1 MVAYVLLRVFVI
13 LLLVAANAFFAAAE
27 FALVSVRETRIQ
39 QLIEAHRAGART
51 VLKLHQQLGRVVN
64 GVQLGI
70 TITSLTL
77 GWLGEPVLA
86 RLFESW
92 IGSLPHAALYAHSIA
107 VPVAFAM
114 ITSLHVILGE
124 LVPKSL
130 ALQRAERV
138 ALAVAAPMD
147 VFLTVTAPLTIG
159 MSRAAGF
166 VLRAFGTREIRHGS
180 VHSPD
185 ELRLIVTAARTSG
198 QLSSAQ
204 EEMLLNALEL
214 DSIAAR
220 QVMVPRTRIF
230 SLPADLNLDEALSRV
245 VDDQHSRIP
254 VYDPQRGP
262 EHIIGVLYAKD
273 LMRWTRLR
281 LGHNAAASTP
291 AAATRIA
298 QMKIGQVMHDVLVVP
313 ETKSLL
319 ELLGEFQQR
328 KRHLAVVV
336 DEFGSTA
343 GVISVED
350 VLEQLVGELED
361 EFDVAST
368 QPAVTDANAPLVLDG
383 AVNIRDLES
392 QYDLKLPQDE
402 GFETLAGFLLSRL
415 QKMPTGGEAFD
426 YEGRRFV
433 VEKMDGHRIAT
444 VRIEAIPAPTTATS
458 AISQVSATPQ
468 VSAQKA
474 GD

>member
-1 MVAYVLLRVFVI
+1 MIASVLLRVFVV
-13 LLLVAANAFFAAAE
+13 LLLVAVNAFFAAAE

-39 QLIEAHRAGART
+39 QLIDAHRVGART
-51 VLKLHQQLGRVVN
+51 VLKLHQQLSRVVN

-70 TITSLTL
+70 TVTSLTL

-86 RLFESW
+86 RLFEGW
-92 IGSLPHAALYAHSIA
+92 IGSVPHAAIYAHTVA
-107 VPVAFAM
+107 VALAFVM

-147 VFLTVTAPLTIG
+147 VFLTITGPLTIG
-159 MSRAAGF
+159 MSRVAGF
-166 VLRAFGTREIRHGS
+166 VLRAFGTRDIRHGS

-185 ELRLIVTAARTSG
+185 ELKLIIAAARTSG

-214 DSIAAR
+214 DHITAR
-220 QVMVPRTRIF
+220 QVMVPRTKIL
-230 SLPADLNLDEALSRV
+230 SLPSDLNLDEALSRV
-245 VDDQHSRIP
+245 VDERHSRVP

-262 EHIIGVLYAKD
+262 EHIVGVLYAKD
-273 LMRWTRLR
+273 LTRWTRLR
-281 LGHNAAASTP
+281 LFNVASSAAQ
-291 AAATRIA
+291 RIS

-313 ETKSLL
+313 ETKTLL
-319 ELLGEFQQR
+319 DLLGEFQHR

-350 VLEQLVGELED
+350 VLEQVVGELED
-361 EFDVAST
+361 EFDVASV
-368 QPAVTDANAPLVLDG
+368 QPAVTDANAPVVLDG
-383 AVNIRDLES
+383 AVNIRDLET
-392 QYDLKLPQDE
+392 QYEVKLPQDE
-402 GFETLAGFLLSRL
+402 GFETLAGFILSRL
-415 QKMPTGGEAFD
+415 QKMPEGGEALD
-426 YEGRRFV
+426 YEGRHFV
-433 VEKMDGHRIAT
+433 VDKMDGHRIAT
-444 VRIEAIPAPTTATS
+444 VRIEPVPTPSAPAAPAAPES
-458 AISQVSATPQ
+458 PASVQR
-468 VSAQKA
+468 A